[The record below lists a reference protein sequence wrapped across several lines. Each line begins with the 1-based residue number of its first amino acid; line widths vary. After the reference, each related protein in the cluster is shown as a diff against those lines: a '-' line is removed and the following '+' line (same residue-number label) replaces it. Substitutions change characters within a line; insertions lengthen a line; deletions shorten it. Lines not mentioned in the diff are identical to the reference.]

1 MGIDDLLDDVEEEQE
16 KDEVEELTEE
26 LGIDDKEELEAQ
38 AERLSQA
45 YSMLIEMDKRLREM
59 EQEMV
64 LMRHALI
71 AVLDDEDSDETAWEQ
86 YRDE

>member
-16 KDEVEELTEE
+16 EDEVEELTDE

-38 AERLSQA
+38 AERLDQA
-45 YSMLIEMDKRLREM
+45 YSMLIDMDKRLREM